1 MFWLTMAM
9 TSPAMLNIG
18 PPEFPVLIVAVVW
31 RNSARGMSRKIVSSG
46 QRTLIQPTLIECES
60 P

>member
-1 MFWLTMAM
+1 MSNT
-9 TSPAMLNIG
+9 G

-31 RNSARGMSRKIVSSG
+31 RNSARGMSRKIVLG
-46 QRTLIQPTLIECES
+46 DQRALIQPTLIEYAS

>member
-1 MFWLTMAM
+1 MFWLTMPT
-9 TSPAMLNIG
+9 TSPAMLNSG

-31 RNSARGMSRKIVSSG
+31 KNSARGMSRKMVFG
-46 QRTLIQPTLIECES
+46 AQRALIQPTLIEYES